1 MIFGHYAFRSLTR
14 EAGSSSRRGVADG
27 GRGSRG
33 TLTLKLNF
41 TSASLFVVCSRFSTL
56 ITPHSFIITAA
67 GAPDRPGGGSAESS
81 PYFTRRH
88 HSHNKPL
95 ERYQS
100 CMTLPSEGL
109 VDPLDRVRDRAR
121 VEGEER
127 GMGTGSSGPASPR
140 SVNSAPCG
148 LEDHHTRASRLGLAL
163 PLGMTHSSPT
173 VSPQRMEWK
182 VNGVMMRYSVF
193 KKGPRLS
200 ETPSWTCGIK
210 CSFIQHRTL
219 TSFNKMLLIC
229 ALCEQVK
236 IRSDGTRYVAKRPV
250 RDRLLKARAMK
261 IREERSGMTT
271 DDDAASEMKQVS
283 TSFTAAEEDEAH
295 FRYNETKP
303 MRLLSSQTN
312 NYHI

>member
-1 MIFGHYAFRSLTR
+1 MIFGHYAVRSLTR

-41 TSASLFVVCSRFSTL
+41 TSAYLFVICSRFSTI
-56 ITPHSFIITAA
+56 ITPLSFIITAA

-121 VEGEER
+121 AEGEER

-173 VSPQRMEWK
+173 ASPQRMEWK
-182 VNGVMMRYSVF
+182 VNGLMMQYSVF
-193 KKGPRLS
+193 KKDPDQLRLPHECRES
-200 ETPSWTCGIK
+200 NILHPASNAHVFQQHAADSCSLCSGKDPERWHSLCGK
-210 CSFIQHRTL
+210 A
-219 TSFNKMLLIC
+219 TS
-229 ALCEQVK
+229 Q
-236 IRSDGTRYVAKRPV
+236 RSSPEGQSHEDQRGTQRH
-250 RDRLLKARAMK
+250 D
-261 IREERSGMTT
+261 
-271 DDDAASEMKQVS
+271 
-283 TSFTAAEEDEAH
+283 
-295 FRYNETKP
+295 N
-303 MRLLSSQTN
+303 
-312 NYHI
+312 